1 MKTKTIVISIM
12 IMRALATMIMTMKK
26 MLLKIHT
33 RPDNPQTIFKTREII
48 TRIPMVAAIPG
59 TIQSLLKILGIRTI
73 LTSSKIIIS
82 TVSTLPRSK

>member
-48 TRIPMVAAIPG
+48 TRIPMGAAILG
-59 TIQSLLKILGIRTI
+59 TIQSPKILGIRTI